1 MPTRT
6 YTAAGG
12 LVARGP
18 ELLLLHKHRQDEYVL
33 PKGHI
38 EAGES
43 PEAAALRETREE
55 TGYANLRV
63 LADLGTL
70 HSSFDLDGERVE
82 RDETYFLM
90 ELLDETPVALG
101 SPADRPRDRETFRRL
116 WLPAAQVAERLTFEP
131 ARTFARRA
139 AAWLAQHRR

>member
-6 YTAAGG
+6 YAAAGG
-12 LVARGP
+12 LVMRGQ
-18 ELLLLHKHRQDEYVL
+18 ELLLLHKHHKDEYML

-38 EAGES
+38 EPGET

-63 LADLGTL
+63 LANLGTL
-70 HSSFDLDGERVE
+70 HSAFTLDGERVE

-90 ELLDETPVALG
+90 ELLDDTPVAPG
-101 SPADRPRDRETFRRL
+101 GPDDRPHDRAAFRLL
-116 WLPAAQVAERLTFEP
+116 WLPAASAAERLTFEP

-139 AAWLAQHRR
+139 AQWLAQHRP